1 MNLRTALRSLPAAAL
16 DSLFRDD
23 CHTTPAGAAV
33 MASVVA
39 ACVKECIAPNAA
51 NPSTSS
57 PLGSAGTPAPLP
69 PAMDPLHWAG
79 GRTRPVMRNDL
90 QLAPDSASTQVM
102 DGDPLTGQRAPWWLL
117 APGDDALDIEFAGT
131 ALALLT
137 HVGPDAGVVRC
148 VVTEATSG
156 AAVREVRSCL
166 FDTWS
171 YYYRLAVVLLVEGL
185 PSGRYRARITLEAT
199 PPDRSV
205 AKRPLQPC
213 VAGELRLWLSH
224 VLVMNAAAY
233 SSRALTAAAEPA
245 MAECATQQ
253 DGAAPPPVALQRQ
266 PASE

>member
-1 MNLRTALRSLPAAAL
+1 MRTALRSLPAATL

-39 ACVKECIAPNAA
+39 ACVKECIAPGTAA
-51 NPSTSS
+51 T
-57 PLGSAGTPAPLP
+57 AAAAAAAAAAATQPLP

-79 GRTRPVMRNDL
+79 GRTRPVTRNDL
-90 QLAPDSASTQVM
+90 QLAPDSASTQVV
-102 DGDPLTGQRAPWWLL
+102 DADPLTGQRASWWLL
-117 APGDDALDIEFAGT
+117 SPGDDALDIEFAGT

-148 VVTEATSG
+148 VVTDAASG
-156 AAVREVRSCL
+156 AAVRDVRHCL

-224 VLVMNAAAY
+224 ALVMNAAAY
-233 SSRALTAAAEPA
+233 SSRALTATAEPA
-245 MAECATQQ
+245 MAECSTH
-253 DGAAPPPVALQRQ
+253 DGAPPQPVALQRQ
-266 PASE
+266 PARE